1 MYRFS
6 HIQTRSVLF
15 LYTDTHC
22 HLYFER
28 FDADREAVL
37 RRATEEGVDRIL
49 IPGIDL
55 QTSGMAVDLAR
66 RYENLFAAVG
76 VHPNDAL
83 SWTDESLDDLR
94 ILAKQ
99 PKVVAI
105 GEIGL
110 DYYWESAPRDVQKH
124 VFTKQLELAMECEL
138 PVVIHVR
145 DRDLVTS
152 PALCDTVTIIRE
164 WISGLVEKNSLLA
177 ARPGVLHSYSGD
189 LETAREA
196 YDLNFKIGI
205 TGPVTFKN
213 SGWLRE
219 VVKNMPIQALLTET
233 DAPFLTP
240 HPFRGKRN
248 EPAFVRYVV
257 EEITRLR
264 QDEADSVSVE
274 IARNAQKVFHW

>member
-1 MYRFS
+1 M
-6 HIQTRSVLF
+6 
-15 LYTDTHC
+15 YTDTHC